1 MRIAK
6 IFAACAALAGCD
18 SLPPVIDFM
27 TEPAELA
34 PMTTTGLTVENLPP
48 PTRALDVAVYAFPDL
63 SGSNEPNEDFASLSR
78 AVTQGGA
85 HLLVDVL
92 TDVGNGKW
100 FEVSE
105 RTGIDNLLRER
116 EIIERT
122 QIAYQGGSSIPALRF
137 AGTLIEGAII
147 GYDSNEVTG
156 GAGASFLGI
165 GSSVE
170 HRQDIVTVSMR
181 AVSVSSGRVLAATTT
196 TKTIYST
203 LLRNGLFQFV
213 ATDQFLEVESGYS
226 RNEPEIFAVREAME
240 LAVYSL
246 IVEGAVAGEWAF
258 ANPQQGQEVVNA
270 FQAFERERY
279 ENPYLN

>member
-1 MRIAK
+1 
-6 IFAACAALAGCD
+6 
-18 SLPPVIDFM
+18 M
-27 TEPAELA
+27 TKPAELI
-34 PMTTTGLTVENLPP
+34 PMTSTGLTIENLPP
-48 PTRALDVAVYAFPDL
+48 PNRPIDVAVYAFPDL
-63 SGSNEPNEDFASLSR
+63 TGSNESDENFASLSR

-92 TDVGNGKW
+92 SDVGQGKW

-105 RTGIDNLLRER
+105 RTGVDNLLRER

-122 QIAYQGGSSIPALRF
+122 QAAYQGGTNIPPLRF

-156 GAGASFLGI
+156 GAGASFLGV

-196 TKTIYST
+196 TKTIYSV
-203 LLRNGLFQFV
+203 LLRNGFFQFV
-213 ATDQFLEVESGYS
+213 ATDEFLEIESGYS

-240 LAVYSL
+240 LAVLSL
-246 IVEGAVAGEWAF
+246 IVEGAEKGEWSFSNAVE
-258 ANPQQGQEVVNA
+258 GQVVVDK
-270 FQAFERERY
+270 FKSYKRERY
-279 ENPYLN
+279 ENPNLN